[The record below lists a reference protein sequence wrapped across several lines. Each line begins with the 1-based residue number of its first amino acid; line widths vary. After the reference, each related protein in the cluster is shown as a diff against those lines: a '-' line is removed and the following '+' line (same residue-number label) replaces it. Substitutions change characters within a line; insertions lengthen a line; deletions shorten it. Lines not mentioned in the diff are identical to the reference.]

1 MRPTVV
7 PAVGALVLLS
17 GVAGRLSPTTALA
30 LGAGGV
36 AVWAAVL
43 LVRAAL
49 AIHHDTGTY
58 AACKGAGF
66 IGMGALA
73 TAATVLLPA
82 LGDPTAALAGAPVPG
97 AADLSAPVPGAAGL
111 RVPGAA
117 GLSGPDSGAAGLETV
132 GAGPSGLTIVGLGV
146 VTLFFVLGTM
156 LLPGG
161 ATTWPVRLRRA
172 FDGLG
177 LGISLG
183 FAAWLIPPTS
193 SAPAATLPATLIT
206 TAGVAMI
213 VVVVLRAGA
222 HRRAALRCGAGA
234 VLVLTALCG
243 VATIGT
249 LGAPT
254 WTLPAV
260 GLLLVAGLGLAA
272 DGGSRRGG
280 TAPRAD
286 VREPEQY
293 LSGYPLLAV
302 PAGVGVVAA
311 LYHLITVGHFDTVTI
326 MLGITMVAVLT
337 ARELLVVSDIRR
349 YAGQLRTKEAH
360 FRSLVAGATD
370 LTLVLDGRLLIQ
382 WQSPAAARLFGLS
395 DAEVVGRRF
404 GELIHPDDVT
414 DAHAVIGSVLAGEH
428 ADGPPAL
435 VNARLRDGHGMWRDT
450 ESTVSD
456 QRDVPEVA
464 ALVVHVRDVGERRH
478 LERTLHRLSYTD
490 QLTGL
495 ANRRALMR
503 ELLEFRRRPGQHGTL
518 LVVDLHGLAEIND
531 ARGRETGDAV
541 LIEVGRRI
549 RGLLG
554 DTDLAARLAGDEF
567 AVLTPDGA
575 VLAYALA
582 TRLVT
587 LLGEAY
593 QLPGSIVELH
603 TSVGLAELAG
613 GADSEEVLRHADLA
627 RKRARQLGQDRVEW
641 YDTDVEIQLH
651 RRMELERELL
661 GAAERGELDLVF
673 QPAVSLRDAQPAGVE
688 ALLRWRHPRLGTI
701 LPAELLPIARA
712 VGIAAELD
720 EWVLDTACR
729 HLSTWTAGGAD
740 CWLSVNVAPRELLTA
755 RFPEQVETILSRY
768 ELAPERLVV
777 EVAEAWIAED
787 VPAIVASLAGLRRL
801 GVRAALDDF
810 GAGQASLAHLRRLP
824 VDMLKL
830 DRALLSAPD
839 EPVTAPAV
847 LDVVVSLGRRLGLEI
862 VAKGLET
869 QEQVERAR
877 RAGCQY
883 GQGFALARPAPAERM
898 EAYLETHR
906 G

>member
-1 MRPTVV
+1 MAGALVV
-7 PAVGALVLLS
+7 LSSVVGAL
-17 GVAGRLSPTTALA
+17 SPPVALA

-36 AVWAAVL
+36 ALWATAM

-58 AACKGAGF
+58 AACRGAGF

-73 TAATVLLPA
+73 TGVTVILLAFGPPAPGVTSASALALPGLDITGVSAAGVDATGWSSPGWAAT
-82 LGDPTAALAGAPVPG
+82 
-97 AADLSAPVPGAAGL
+97 
-111 RVPGAA
+111 
-117 GLSGPDSGAAGLETV
+117 
-132 GAGPSGLTIVGLGV
+132 GLG
-146 VTLFFVLGTM
+146 TTGLGLAALFFVLGVM

-161 ATTWPVRLRRA
+161 ATTWSVRLRRA
-172 FDGLG
+172 FEGLG

-193 SAPAATLPATLIT
+193 GAPAATVPATLIT

-234 VLVLTALCG
+234 ILVLTALCG
-243 VATIGT
+243 VVNLRSFGLTAAALPL
-249 LGAPT
+249 LG
-254 WTLPAV
+254 LF
-260 GLLLVAGLGLAA
+260 LIAGLGLVA
-272 DGGSRRGG
+272 DGGARRSEA
-280 TAPRAD
+280 APPAEP
-286 VREPEQY
+286 REPEQY

-311 LYHLITVGHFDTVTI
+311 LYHLLTVGHFDTIAVL
-326 MLGITMVAVLT
+326 LGIAMVAVLT
-337 ARELLVVSDIRR
+337 AREVLVVSDIRR

-370 LTLVLDGRLLIQ
+370 LTLVLDERLLIR

-404 GELIHPDDVT
+404 SDLIHADDVA
-414 DAHAVIGSVLAGEH
+414 DAHSVIGSVLAGEH
-428 ADGPPAL
+428 ADAPPAL

-450 ESTVSD
+450 ESTVAD
-456 QRDVPEVA
+456 QRGVPEVA

-503 ELLEFRRRPGQHGTL
+503 DLLEFRRRPGRHGTL
-518 LVVDLHGLAEIND
+518 VVIDLHGLAEIND

-554 DTDLAARLAGDEF
+554 DADVPARLGGDEF

-582 TRLVT
+582 SRLVT
-587 LLGEAY
+587 LLMEPF

-627 RKRARQLGQDRVEW
+627 RKRSRQLGQDRVEW
-641 YDTDVEIQLH
+641 YDTDVEIQMH

-661 GAAERGELDLVF
+661 GAADRGELDVVY
-673 QPAVSLRDAQPAGVE
+673 QPAVSLRDGQPAGVE

-720 EWVLDTACR
+720 EWVLDAACG
-729 HLSTWTAGGAD
+729 HLATWAAAGDD

-755 RFPEQVETILSRY
+755 RFPERVESTLERY
-768 ELAPERLVV
+768 DLPPERLVV
-777 EVAEAWIAED
+777 EVAETWIAED
-787 VPAIVASLAGLRRL
+787 VPAIVASLTGLRRL

-810 GAGQASLAHLRRLP
+810 GGGQASLAHLRRLP

-830 DRALLSAPD
+830 DRALLSPTD
-839 EPVTAPAV
+839 GPPTGPAV

-869 QEQVERAR
+869 REHVERAR
-877 RAGCQY
+877 HAGCHY
-883 GQGFALARPAPAERM
+883 GQGFAVARPAPAERM

-906 G
+906 T